1 MLEQTNCDAIMIGR
15 GVLGNPWHIK
25 DTIEYLENGTLSKE
39 RTLEEKIEMIKKHLN
54 YLLKIKPEKV
64 AVTEMR
70 THVPHYLK
78 G

>member
-1 MLEQTNCDAIMIGR
+1 
-15 GVLGNPWHIK
+15 
-25 DTIEYLENGTLSKE
+25 
-39 RTLEEKIEMIKKHLN
+39 MIKKHLN

-78 G
+78 GLKNNNEINSKIFKTNTKDEFNKILDDYLNKQNMSND